1 MDAMMM
7 MMIMMMVLV
16 MAMMIMMVEV
26 EVEGVVVVIMS
37 DDGQDTKNNHFR
49 RGGRDGEIGGRGEKR
64 QKPGK
69 WEAARGE
76 IFKSHCIIEER
87 EGEGERERETES
99 E

>member
-26 EVEGVVVVIMS
+26 EGVVVVIMS

-49 RGGRDGEIGGRGEKR
+49 RGSRDGEIGGERGKETKT
-64 QKPGK
+64 
-69 WEAARGE
+69 GE
-76 IFKSHCIIEER
+76 MGGSER
-87 EGEGERERETES
+87 RDFQES
-99 E
+99 LYY